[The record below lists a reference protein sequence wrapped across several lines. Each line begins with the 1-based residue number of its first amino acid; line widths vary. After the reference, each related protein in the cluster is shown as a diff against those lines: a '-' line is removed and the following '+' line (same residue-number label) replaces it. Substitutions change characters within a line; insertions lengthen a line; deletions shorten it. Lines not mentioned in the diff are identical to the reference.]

1 MKLLTYITK
10 SQSLFLSYRR
20 GVTLE
25 VKSAYIHIPFC
36 VRICTYCDFNKYYID
51 KQPVDEYLSALIKE
65 MSFSKTK
72 QLETMYVGG
81 GTPTAL
87 NDMQLER
94 LLQAI
99 TSTFSINGEFSFEA
113 NPDELTFNKVK
124 LLKQYGV
131 NRISMGVQTFKPE
144 LLKILGRTHN
154 TQDIY
159 NAVNNARKAGIN
171 SISLDLMYHLPE
183 QTIEDFADSLNQAIN
198 MDIDHISSYGLILE
212 PKTQFYN
219 MYRKGK
225 LKLPN
230 EDLGAEMYQYL
241 MKVLSQTD
249 FKQYEI
255 SNFAKTNHESEHNK
269 VYWLNEEYYGFG
281 AGASGYVEGERYTN
295 LNPVQHYINAIND
308 GKRPILTSS
317 RPTLNEKMEEE
328 MFLGLRMNQGVNR
341 ERFEL
346 KFGQSLDAI
355 FGETIKDLKSG
366 HLLIE
371 TNGNISL
378 SPRGK
383 VIGNEVFEAFL
394 LN

>member
-1 MKLLTYITK
+1 MT
-10 SQSLFLSYRR
+10 
-20 GVTLE
+20 

-36 VRICTYCDFNKYYID
+36 VRICTYCDFNKYFID
-51 KQPVDEYLSALIKE
+51 KQPVDEYLTALIKE
-65 MSFSKTK
+65 METSSNR
-72 QLETMYVGG
+72 QLDTMYVGG

-87 NDMQLER
+87 SEAQLER
-94 LLQAI
+94 LLKAI
-99 TSTFSINGEFSFEA
+99 TSIFSISGEFSFEA
-113 NPDELTFNKVK
+113 NPDELTFDKVK

-144 LLKILGRTHN
+144 LLRILGRTHK
-154 TQDIY
+154 TEDIY
-159 NAVNNARKAGIN
+159 NAVNNARKAGIQ

-183 QTIEDFADSLNQAIN
+183 QTLEDFSDSLNRAIN

-241 MKVLSQTD
+241 MNTLENTP

-255 SNFAKTNHESEHNK
+255 SNFAKNNHESYHNK

-281 AGASGYVEGERYTN
+281 AGASGYVNGVRYTN
-295 LNPVQHYINAIND
+295 LNPVQHYINKVNND
-308 GKRPILTSS
+308 EKPILTSNT
-317 RPTLNEKMEEE
+317 PTFEEKMEEE
-328 MFLGLRMNQGVNR
+328 MFLGLRMNKGVSR
-341 ERFEL
+341 EKFYL
-346 KFGQSLDAI
+346 KFNVSIDKVFGYTIDSLKTK
-355 FGETIKDLKSG
+355 ELLKEQDG
-366 HLLIE
+366 Y
-371 TNGNISL
+371 ISL
-378 SPRGK
+378 TERGK

-394 LN
+394 LNI

>member
-1 MKLLTYITK
+1 M
-10 SQSLFLSYRR
+10 
-20 GVTLE
+20 E

-51 KQPVDEYLSALIKE
+51 KQPVDDYLSALIKE

-72 QLETMYVGG
+72 HLETMYVGG

-241 MKVLSQTD
+241 MKALSQTD

-308 GKRPILTSS
+308 GKRPILTSN

-355 FGETIKDLKSG
+355 FGETVKDLKSR

-378 SPRGK
+378 TPRGK

>member
-1 MKLLTYITK
+1 M
-10 SQSLFLSYRR
+10 
-20 GVTLE
+20 E

-36 VRICTYCDFNKYYID
+36 VRICTYCDFNKYFID
-51 KQPVDEYLSALIKE
+51 KQPVDEYIAALIKE

-87 NDMQLER
+87 SEMQLER

-99 TSTFSINGEFSFEA
+99 NSKFSINGEFSFEA
-113 NPDELTFNKVK
+113 NPDELTLNKVK

-183 QTIEDFADSLNQAIN
+183 QTIDDFADSLNQAIN

-241 MKVLSQTD
+241 MKTLNQTD

-255 SNFAKTNHESEHNK
+255 SNFAKTNHESDHNK
-269 VYWLNEEYYGFG
+269 VYWFNEEYYGFG

-295 LNPVQHYINAIND
+295 LNPVRHYIDAINN
-308 GKRPILTSS
+308 GKRPVLTSS
-317 RPTLNEKMEEE
+317 CPTLNEKMEEE

-341 ERFEL
+341 ERFKL
-346 KFGQSLDAI
+346 KFGQTLDDI
-355 FGETIKDLKSG
+355 FGETIYDLKSKQ
-366 HLLIE
+366 LLIE
-371 TNGNISL
+371 TDGNISL
-378 SPRGK
+378 TEKGK